1 MIETKSDALNWQ
13 LPICGAV
20 AAIIL
25 VLPQMLFVNDAL
37 AVFGTIPL
45 AVVIGVILIAI
56 ALSKV
61 RRHRLAVFGM
71 ICVFLALAWSLF
83 RSADSLRTNARWLA
97 HSQIYKQ
104 QVLKQQTP
112 RDGLL
117 KHMEW
122 DGWGFPGAG
131 DTVVYLVLDPSDQ
144 LAESARNHSRGKF
157 VGIPCAAVKV
167 HRLEHSWYTVLFYT
181 DTDWE
186 HCF

>member
-1 MIETKSDALNWQ
+1 VVQSRRSSS
-13 LPICGAV
+13 
-20 AAIIL
+20 
-25 VLPQMLFVNDAL
+25 FFH
-37 AVFGTIPL
+37 FGTIPL

-131 DTVVYLVLDPSDQ
+131 DTVVYLVLEIIH
-144 LAESARNHSRGKF
+144 AESSSASLAR
-157 VGIPCAAVKV
+157 P
-167 HRLEHSWYTVLFYT
+167 
-181 DTDWE
+181 
-186 HCF
+186 